1 MSTKPIFMA
10 THPRACSTAFERVF
24 MTRHDTLKCVHEPF
38 GDAFYYGP
46 ERLSTRFQ
54 NDEESRIKTGFSNS
68 TYQTIFDRIDREG
81 NEGKRIFIK
90 DIIHYL
96 VPPSGQPAAIA
107 PSLNRIKRGVG
118 TSEANGSASS
128 NGHTETTTTDSPYPF
143 STKGEPNNP
152 TVVPTE
158 MLAKFH
164 FTFLIRDP
172 HSSIPSYFRCTIPPL
187 DKMTGWLSFD
197 PTEAGYDEVRRV
209 FEYLR
214 HVGQVGP
221 HHAANGTTTNSTTNS
236 TTNGDTNGVV
246 NDGIPEGVEIC
257 VVDADDLLNNPT
269 GMIAAYC
276 KSVGIPYEPG
286 MLKWGNEKDQ
296 QVALE
301 AFEKW
306 PGFHEDAIGSK
317 ELKARTHAK
326 KAKTEYEWD
335 ADWREKYGEKAAKVI
350 RDTVDQNMEDYLY
363 MKQFAIKI

>member
-1 MSTKPIFMA
+1 VEA
-10 THPRACSTAFERVF
+10 TYS
-24 MTRHDTLKCVHEPF
+24 
-38 GDAFYYGP
+38 
-46 ERLSTRFQ
+46 SINQ
-54 NDEESRIKTGFSNS
+54 
-68 TYQTIFDRIDREG
+68 
-81 NEGKRIFIK
+81 GKRIFIK

-246 NDGIPEGVEIC
+246 NNGIPEGVEIC

-317 ELKARTHAK
+317 ELKARTHVSYFPTRLGVSK
-326 KAKTEYEWD
+326 SVPFLDSPCQESTSIPIWFY
-335 ADWREKYGEKAAKVI
+335 
-350 RDTVDQNMEDYLY
+350 
-363 MKQFAIKI
+363 